1 MKENDKFKVVVED
14 HLITISKISDIDLK
28 ENESEG
34 KNIFYT
40 DSLPRLIE
48 FIDRTE
54 INRYNIMSDSLVTK
68 WTDISMQIAEDERKN
83 TIEKALKIFR
93 SDIPVEKIKDDSEL
107 QKKLEKV
114 IRLGRAAGISI
125 QL

>member
-1 MKENDKFKVVVED
+1 MKENDKFKVVIED
-14 HLITISKISDIDLK
+14 RLITVSKISDMDIK
-28 ENESEG
+28 ENEAED

-48 FIDRTE
+48 FLDRIE
-54 INRYNIMSDSLVTK
+54 INRYNVMSDYLVTE
-68 WTDISMQIAEDERKN
+68 WTDITAPIVEDERKN

-107 QKKLEKV
+107 QEELEKV
-114 IRLGRAAGISI
+114 IRLSRAAGISI

>member
-1 MKENDKFKVVVED
+1 MDWY
-14 HLITISKISDIDLK
+14 
-28 ENESEG
+28 
-34 KNIFYT
+34 FYAN
-40 DSLPRLIE
+40 SR
-48 FIDRTE
+48 RW
-54 INRYNIMSDSLVTK
+54 K
-68 WTDISMQIAEDERKN
+68 KN

-107 QKKLEKV
+107 QKELEKV

>member
-14 HLITISKISDIDLK
+14 CLITVSKISDMDIK
-28 ENESEG
+28 ENEAED

-48 FIDRTE
+48 FLDRTE
-54 INRYNIMSDSLVTK
+54 INRYNVMSDYLVTK
-68 WTDISMQIAEDERKN
+68 WTDITAPIVEDERKN

-93 SDIPVEKIKDDSEL
+93 SDLPVEKIKDDSEL
-107 QKKLEKV
+107 QKELDKV
-114 IRLGRAAGISI
+114 VRLSRAAGISI

>member
-14 HLITISKISDIDLK
+14 RLITVSKISDMDIK
-28 ENESEG
+28 ENEAED

-48 FIDRTE
+48 FLDRTE
-54 INRYNIMSDSLVTK
+54 INRYNVMSDYLVTK
-68 WTDISMQIAEDERKN
+68 WTDITAPIVEDERKN
-83 TIEKALKIFR
+83 TIEKVLKIFR
-93 SDIPVEKIKDDSEL
+93 SDLPVEKIKDDSEL
-107 QKKLEKV
+107 QKELDKV
-114 IRLGRAAGISI
+114 VRLSRAAGISI

>member
-14 HLITISKISDIDLK
+14 RLITVSKISDMDIK
-28 ENESEG
+28 ENEAED

-48 FIDRTE
+48 FLDRTE
-54 INRYNIMSDSLVTK
+54 INRYNVMSDYLVTK
-68 WTDISMQIAEDERKN
+68 WTDITAPIVEDERKN

-93 SDIPVEKIKDDSEL
+93 SDLPVEKIKDDSEL
-107 QKKLEKV
+107 QKELDKV
-114 IRLGRAAGISI
+114 VRLSRAAGISI

>member
-14 HLITISKISDIDLK
+14 RLITVSKISDMHIK
-28 ENESEG
+28 ENEAED

-48 FIDRTE
+48 FLDRTE
-54 INRYNIMSDSLVTK
+54 INRYNVMSDYLVTK
-68 WTDISMQIAEDERKN
+68 WTDITAPIVEDERKN

-107 QKKLEKV
+107 QKELEKV

>member
-14 HLITISKISDIDLK
+14 RLITVSKISDMDIK
-28 ENESEG
+28 ENEAED

-40 DSLPRLIE
+40 DSLSRLIE
-48 FIDRTE
+48 FLDRTE
-54 INRYNIMSDSLVTK
+54 INRYNVMSDYLVTK
-68 WTDISMQIAEDERKN
+68 WTDITAPIVEDERKN

-93 SDIPVEKIKDDSEL
+93 SDLPVEKIKDDSEL
-107 QKKLEKV
+107 QKELDKV
-114 IRLGRAAGISI
+114 VRLSRAAGISI